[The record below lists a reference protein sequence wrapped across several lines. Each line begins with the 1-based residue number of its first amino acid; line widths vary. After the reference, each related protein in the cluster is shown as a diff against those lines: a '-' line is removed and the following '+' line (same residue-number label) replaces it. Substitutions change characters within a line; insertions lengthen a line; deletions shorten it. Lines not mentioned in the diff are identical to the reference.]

1 MVFKHTR
8 MKEEKRDNYNNF
20 DVVTAINCGSVA
32 HSGSAAQIIY
42 ISLFF

>member
-1 MVFKHTR
+1 MIFKHTR
-8 MKEEKRDNYNNF
+8 VKEEKGDNYNDF
-20 DVVTAINCGSVA
+20 AVVVVINCGSVT